1 MLPLCRCVGPEDR
14 DQPHAIGTFFAGNP
28 DNHLVEMPAVAWP
41 RAVPSQPSCD
51 HRPEFQHPA
60 GHALVR
66 DVQTAFGEEIL
77 YVSAAQSEPQV
88 QPDSVL
94 DHDCWKPMPAK
105 GDWCAARSAPPGAAN
120 QPRRYPGN
128 AFGTRPQIVS
138 DSGGRRYSASRS
150 TLHGDVLAL
159 ARGGAAIGRQARTTR
174 VRTGHT
180 HTVSSAP
187 RWWGRGHLR
196 GRRGSTLLQAG
207 ELCLVQLSGRIRRRF
222 RAMGHPAMR
231 RVVGARVSVR
241 RGRRRGCV

>member
-1 MLPLCRCVGPEDR
+1 MG
-14 DQPHAIGTFFAGNP
+14 P
-28 DNHLVEMPAVAWP
+28 DNYW
-41 RAVPSQPSCD
+41 
-51 HRPEFQHPA
+51 
-60 GHALVR
+60 
-66 DVQTAFGEEIL
+66 FG
-77 YVSAAQSEPQV
+77 A
-88 QPDSVL
+88 
-94 DHDCWKPMPAK
+94 
-105 GDWCAARSAPPGAAN
+105 
-120 QPRRYPGN
+120 
-128 AFGTRPQIVS
+128 RPQIVPDLRRPGVDAMIGNIGAAVAS
-138 DSGGRRYSASRS
+138 KSRAARQLLGGEEPVCLPRRMGRAHQRRRATPPDAYAATAGIALAPSQSTRARGPPTPVAARSGGRRYSASRS

-180 HTVSSAP
+180 HAVSSAP